1 MALTRLGSLA
11 ATNLVLGGNVG
22 TQGDAYKNYDTISSN
37 VTLTMA
43 ADKNYFLAGPI
54 TINNNVTFTAVSYTH
69 LTLPTTPYV

>member
-22 TQGDAYKNYDTISSN
+22 TEGDAYKNYNTISSN

-43 ADKNYFLAGPI
+43 TDKNYFLKGPI
-54 TINNNVTFTAVSYTH
+54 TINNNVTFTVAGTGE
-69 LTLPTTPYV
+69 LKII

>member
-22 TQGDAYKNYDTISSN
+22 TEGDAYKNYDTITSN

-43 ADKNYFLAGPI
+43 STKNYFLAGPI
-54 TINNNVTFTAVSYTH
+54 TINNNVTFTVAGTGE
-69 LTLPTTPYV
+69 LKII

>member
-22 TQGDAYKNYDTISSN
+22 TQGDAYKNYNTISSN

-43 ADKNYFLAGPI
+43 STKNYFLKGPI
-54 TINNNVTFTAVSYTH
+54 TINNNVTFTVAGTGE
-69 LTLPTTPYV
+69 LKII

>member
-22 TQGDAYKNYDTISSN
+22 TEGDAYKNYNTISSS

-43 ADKNYFLAGPI
+43 STKNYFLKGPI
-54 TINNNVTFTAVSYTH
+54 TINNNATFTVAGTGE
-69 LTLPTTPYV
+69 LKII

>member
-22 TQGDAYKNYDTISSN
+22 TEGDAYKNYNTISSS

-43 ADKNYFLAGPI
+43 STKNYFLKGPI
-54 TINNNVTFTAVSYTH
+54 TINNNVTFTVAGTGE
-69 LTLPTTPYV
+69 LKII